1 MKLVLINPP
10 NIYELIGND
19 PVIIKEQQ
27 GISPPL
33 GILYIAA
40 YLKQTGRYDVSV
52 IDAQVE
58 NLTHQ
63 QVGERV
69 HQLNPDVVGITTMTF
84 TLLDTKKCMDE
95 IRLRLPKVPI
105 VCGGPHVVIFPEE
118 TIDPRGLGADYA
130 VIGEGEMTM
139 DSLLQH
145 IALGKNGSKRIWQ
158 QESFIQDLDNLPF
171 PAREMTLIDKY
182 FSVLCKET
190 PTSNAFSS
198 RGCPFAC
205 SFCDRPAL
213 GKGFRAMTSTRV
225 VDEMEWCVN
234 NGIKELMFYDD
245 TFSVSKKRVHDIC
258 NEIKKRGIAWQDE
271 HGKWQRKLG
280 WDVRTR
286 VNVVDADLL
295 KNMSE
300 AGCER
305 IHFGIES
312 GVPRVI
318 KELAKGITNEQIE
331 DAFAL
336 CKQYGIKTLAYFM
349 MGSPTETQED
359 VDATLRLSR
368 RIDPD
373 FMQMTI
379 LSPFPATEIYH
390 RAMREGLIKKDI
402 WKEYVLTMNEDFRPP
417 LWEEKFTRHELES
430 QLRWFYKKFYLTPNF
445 IVDRVLEVRSVP
457 QFMRYAK
464 AGLSLL
470 EMAMISESKL
480 KDSWRTRSQYS
491 KGQMSGSAT

>member
-1 MKLVLINPP
+1 MKVCFINPC
-10 NIYELIGND
+10 NQFELIGND

-27 GISPPL
+27 GVSPPL

-40 YLKQTGRYDVSV
+40 YLKQTGRYEVSV
-52 IDAQVE
+52 IDAQADD
-58 NLTHQ
+58 LTHS
-63 QVGERV
+63 QVAERV
-69 HQLNPDVVGITTMTF
+69 EQINPDVVGITAMTF
-84 TLLDTKKCMDE
+84 TLIDVKMVMDE
-95 IRLRLPKVPI
+95 IRKRVPNTPI
-105 VCGGPHVVIFPEE
+105 VVGGPHVVIYPEE
-118 TIDPRGLGADYA
+118 SISALGADYA
-130 VIGEGEMTM
+130 VVGEGEMTM
-139 DSLLQH
+139 DTLLQY
-145 IALGKNGSKRIWQ
+145 IATEGRNGSKRIWQ
-158 QESFIQDLDNLPF
+158 QEQFIQDLDALPF
-171 PAREMTLIDKY
+171 PARELTNIDKY
-182 FSVLCKET
+182 FSVLCKDT

-213 GKGFRAMTSTRV
+213 GKGFRAMTSKRV

-245 TFSVSKKRVHDIC
+245 TFSVSKKRVHDVC
-258 NEIKKRGIAWQDE
+258 NEIKRRGLAWQDA

-286 VNVVDADLL
+286 VNVVDSDLL
-295 KNMSE
+295 KNMAE

-312 GVPRVI
+312 AVPRVI
-318 KELAKGITNEQIE
+318 KELAKGITTEQIE

-359 VDATLRLSR
+359 VDETLRLSR

-379 LSPFPATEIYH
+379 LSPFPATEIYL
-390 RAMREGLIKKDI
+390 RAMREGVIQKDV
-402 WKEYVLTMNEDFRPP
+402 WREYVNTLNADFRPP
-417 LWEEKFTRHELES
+417 LWEEKFMRPELES
-430 QLRWFYKKFYLTPNF
+430 QLRWFYKRFYLTPNF
-445 IVDRVLEVRSVP
+445 VIDRVMEVRSFP

-464 AGLSLL
+464 AGISLL
-470 EMAMISESKL
+470 EMAMVPESKL
-480 KDSWRTRSQYS
+480 KDSWRTRKAYSQV
-491 KGQMSGSAT
+491 GS